1 MALGG
6 ITIINSFKKIYFED
20 QLYVKWT
27 MKNGIKRKKISL
39 GIVLII
45 ALGMLLVA
53 RLYLIICINYKYEKG
68 MNYDKNLG
76 YAKYCLEE
84 DEYIFRYR
92 PANLINTDAFG
103 TVCKEKD
110 EKVYVDKEGKF
121 HTKGLQIT
129 LYIWPFSHKMGVEF
143 YEIHDGVEESEQI
156 YIDKDINCVTKNL
169 TNEQQKRIMAL
180 IDNNK
185 DEIQALLEEAEDKWG
200 L

>member
-1 MALGG
+1 MKWLTQKILKRGKKQ
-6 ITIINSFKKIYFED
+6 III
-20 QLYVKWT
+20 
-27 MKNGIKRKKISL
+27 
-39 GIVLII
+39 II
-45 ALGMLLVA
+45 AFLGVILVA
-53 RLYLIICINYKYEKG
+53 RLWLVMCINCKYEKG
-68 MNYDKNLG
+68 MSYDKNLG
-76 YAKYCLEE
+76 YAKYYIEE
-84 DEYIFRYR
+84 DRYIFRYR
-92 PANLINTDAFG
+92 PANLFNTDAFG

-185 DEIQALLEEAEDKWG
+185 DEIKALLEKAEDKWG

>member
-1 MALGG
+1 
-6 ITIINSFKKIYFED
+6 
-20 QLYVKWT
+20 
-27 MKNGIKRKKISL
+27 
-39 GIVLII
+39 
-45 ALGMLLVA
+45 MLLIMIQERYGFAKCWMAMVLCA
-53 RLYLIICINYKYEKG
+53 ASLEIVYLY
-68 MNYDKNLG
+68 LG
-76 YAKYCLEE
+76 YAKYYIEE
-84 DEYIFRYR
+84 DRYIFRYR
-92 PANLINTDAFG
+92 PANLFNTDAFG

-185 DEIQALLEEAEDKWG
+185 DEIKALLEKAEDKWG